1 MKKILIFMLM
11 VASLACVA
19 EAAMTNGQTFYRTNR
34 RTLGSVN
41 TNDPLLQFIGEVDGM
56 FSGTGTTEITNL
68 LFDDAITSDPTSTE
82 GRMYY
87 NSSSNVFR
95 FYNGSSW
102 VNFAAES
109 GTVSL
114 NVAYGNG
121 STITVD
127 DGAVTLTAP
136 NANDNIALAVVQA
149 DTGSTV
155 AQTITSAGTGAL
167 LTFDSNGAGGDMLGS
182 DSTWSMSKAGV
193 FVFVGGATTGDV
205 TITGSAADI
214 LFDVSDDE
222 LMFQDD
228 AVLSFGDTADITFTF
243 DGGDLD
249 ILGDG
254 LEIAIGATGAGL
266 DVFFW
271 GQTGNY
277 AQFDEDNDYLYM
289 EDYSLRINEGGNL
302 EFGYTDDAVD
312 WTIDNAS
319 AETLVFLPTET
330 TDDQTINFGD
340 ATNTTDFR
348 LFGTNASTVV
358 FDASGDKQT
367 NVNYDILLDDASTL
381 QIGTGADFSIYSD
394 TANTLEFDP
403 ATAGNTIKF
412 GTADTDAVDMIWYS
426 DVSGDTVTFDEE
438 AAQVVFEDVPIN
450 MMDDTQL
457 QFGDGDDWYITSGT
471 AKTLDMIPGATA
483 DSTAVLNIGADGA
496 GADLILFG
504 ETASHTVW
512 WDASGD
518 EFFFGADDDG
528 IDTSFYGDTASSIMK
543 WTTATDSLNFTAAAV
558 IGDGVTTIT
567 GMKQTVET
575 YIAAG
580 NTITIA
586 ESGTIYENTGDAD
599 GTLHTLPEA
608 STAIG
613 CVYTFVITETGQAIV
628 VDLDNAD
635 VFLHLTLDAGD
646 KITSSTL
653 GDTITVMAVSD
664 SQWAVISVY
673 PLAADWADG
682 GA

>member
-1 MKKILIFMLM
+1 MKKILVILLLF
-11 VASLACVA
+11 ACITGTVHSITYDVDNYKRYI
-19 EAAMTNGQTFYRTNR
+19 TNATTAFG
-34 RTLGSVN
+34 
-41 TNDPLLQFIGEVDGM
+41 NDPIMNFIGEIDGILG
-56 FSGTGTTEITNL
+56 GTGTGGITNL
-68 LFDDAITSDPTSTE
+68 LFDSTITSDPTSTE
-82 GRMYY
+82 GRLYY
-87 NSSSNVFR
+87 NTSSNVFK

-102 VNFAAES
+102 LNIAAES

-121 STITVD
+121 STVTVN
-127 DGAVTLTAP
+127 DGAMTLTAP
-136 NANDNIALAVVQA
+136 EANDNIVLAVVQA

-167 LTFDSNGAGGDMLGS
+167 LSFDSNGTGADLLGS
-182 DSTWSMSKAGV
+182 DSSWSMSKAGV
-193 FVFVGGATTGDV
+193 LTFVGGTNTG
-205 TITGSAADI
+205 
-214 LFDVSDDE
+214 
-222 LMFQDD
+222 
-228 AVLSFGDTADITFTF
+228 DITFTNANY
-243 DGGDLD
+243 DIILD
-249 ILGDG
+249 VSADQLEFNDNAEISFGTNEDVAIAYDNTSLNILGDG
-254 LEIAIGATGAGL
+254 KTMIVGATGAGL
-266 DVFFW
+266 DVQLW

-277 AQFDEDNDYLYM
+277 AIFDEDNDYLYM

-330 TDDQTINFGD
+330 DDTQTINFGD

-348 LFGTNASTVV
+348 LFGATATTVV
-358 FDASGDKQT
+358 FDASADLQT
-367 NVNYDILLDDASTL
+367 NVGYSILLDDTSAL
-381 QIGTGADFSIYSD
+381 ILGTGSDFSLNSD
-394 TANTLEFDP
+394 TANTMFFDP
-403 ATAGNTIKF
+403 ALAGNTIQF
-412 GTADTDAVDMIWYS
+412 GTNNTVACNLSWLSDT
-426 DVSGDTVTFDEE
+426 SGDTVLFDEE
-438 AAQVVFEDVPIN
+438 NVQVVFEDVVLQI
-450 MMDDTQL
+450 MDATQI
-457 QFGDGDDWYITSGT
+457 QFGDGDDFYITSGT
-471 AKTLDMIPGATA
+471 AKTLDIIPGATA
-483 DSTAVLNIGADGA
+483 DSTAVVNIGADGA
-496 GADLILFG
+496 GADLVLFG
-504 ETASHTVW
+504 ETALHTVW

-580 NTITIA
+580 NTVTIA
-586 ESGTIYENTGDAD
+586 ESGTVYENTGDAD

-613 CVYTFVITETGQAIV
+613 CVFTFVVTETGQAIV
-628 VDLDNAD
+628 VDLDVGD

-653 GDTITVMAVSD
+653 GDTITVMAVSA
-664 SQWAVISVY
+664 SQWAVVSVY